1 MIRSNLFYLIG
12 TILLAILTAC
22 TPVGPDYIQPSTRM
36 PGEWSSS
43 DKHFTTSSSISQWWT
58 LFKAP
63 LLDSLIKR
71 AAASNQDLRIAEARV
86 REARA
91 QQIIAASS
99 LSVDTSLAATRSKK
113 SNNTTST
120 SSKKTQNLFEAGF
133 DAGWEIDIFG
143 GQRRAKE
150 AAEATLAATQEDLRA
165 ALVSLE
171 SEVARNYLV
180 LCASRQRLKVAREN
194 ITTQKKTV
202 DLILG
207 RYRLGLGNELDL
219 ANARTELAM
228 TQSQVPAMQITIK
241 EAMRQLAI
249 LLGRQP
255 QNLVAELARSSD
267 IPSVPVK
274 IPVRLPS
281 ELLRQR
287 PDIRAAERRL
297 AAATAQIGVATA
309 DLFPRFSLTALLGL
323 QSVNLSDLVTS
334 GSRYWSIGPT
344 LNLSLFDDGK
354 ARAEVEIRKAQR
366 DSALALY
373 EKTVLGAIADVE
385 NALTSFSH
393 EKEARQCLV
402 EAVASG
408 KKALAIA
415 DGLYQSGLTDFLH
428 VLQSEH
434 ALYQSQ
440 DQLVQSNQRLALDV
454 VAIFKALGGG
464 WKLKEAPV
472 SPPRSVGAK
481 NSKQQNRQ

>member
-1 MIRSNLFYLIG
+1 
-12 TILLAILTAC
+12 
-22 TPVGPDYIQPSTRM
+22 
-36 PGEWSSS
+36 
-43 DKHFTTSSSISQWWT
+43 
-58 LFKAP
+58 
-63 LLDSLIKR
+63 
-71 AAASNQDLRIAEARV
+71 
-86 REARA
+86 
-91 QQIIAASS
+91 
-99 LSVDTSLAATRSKK
+99 
-113 SNNTTST
+113 
-120 SSKKTQNLFEAGF
+120 
-133 DAGWEIDIFG
+133 
-143 GQRRAKE
+143 
-150 AAEATLAATQEDLRA
+150 
-165 ALVSLE
+165 
-171 SEVARNYLV
+171 
-180 LCASRQRLKVAREN
+180 
-194 ITTQKKTV
+194 
-202 DLILG
+202 
-207 RYRLGLGNELDL
+207 
-219 ANARTELAM
+219 
-228 TQSQVPAMQITIK
+228 
-241 EAMRQLAI
+241 
-249 LLGRQP
+249 
-255 QNLVAELARSSD
+255 
-267 IPSVPVK
+267 VPVK
-274 IPVRLPS
+274 IPVHLPS

-309 DLFPRFSLTALLGL
+309 DLFPRFSLSALLGL
-323 QSVNLSDLVTS
+323 QSINLSDLVTS

-344 LNLSLFDDGK
+344 LNLSLFDGGK
-354 ARAEVEIRKAQR
+354 ARAEIEIRKAQR

-385 NALTSFSH
+385 NSLTSFSH
-393 EKEARQCLV
+393 EKEARQSLV